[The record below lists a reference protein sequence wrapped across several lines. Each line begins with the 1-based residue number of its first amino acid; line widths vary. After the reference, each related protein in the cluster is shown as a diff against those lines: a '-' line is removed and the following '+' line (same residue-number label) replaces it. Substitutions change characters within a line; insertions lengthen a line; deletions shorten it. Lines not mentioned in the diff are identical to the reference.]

1 MKVYEGIGRY
11 SKVYEG
17 IFRYTYKVWRYMK
30 VFEGIIGIAILHARR
45 ILRTVDAPISTYT
58 QCQGSPIIKC
68 H

>member
-11 SKVYEG
+11 SKGYEG

>member
-1 MKVYEGIGRY
+1 MTVYEGIVSY

-17 IFRYTYKVWRYMK
+17 ICSYTYKVCRYMK
-30 VFEGIIGIAILHARR
+30 VYEGIIGIAILHARR

>member
-1 MKVYEGIGRY
+1 MKEYEGFVSY

-17 IFRYTYKVWRYMK
+17 ICSYTYKVWRYMK
-30 VFEGIIGIAILHARR
+30 VYEGIIGIAILHARR